1 MAQFEKR
8 KQLPEHQKYFL
19 RGAHYLMGD
28 WIIDIFTQHISKYLK
43 IAEE

>member
-1 MAQFEKR
+1 MAQFEKS

-28 WIIDIFTQHISKYLK
+28 NLDVVW
-43 IAEE
+43 AEFSGLSYAV